1 MPINHVDGAAAAT
14 GATPFEP
21 AGAARQRPAQ
31 LPVPPA
37 VSKMN
42 QQIQDFSPQNLQSF
56 GKQPPELAAEVKTA
70 LGTLEGLFT
79 AALRNM
85 GDHLSALNTS
95 AQYQELLDGVRVQ
108 QKQKNTLERG
118 RTQAFQLVGGG
129 DDDDKKTA

>member
-14 GATPFEP
+14 GATAFEP

-42 QQIQDFSPQNLQSF
+42 QQIRDFSPQHLQSF
-56 GKQPPELAAEVKTA
+56 DEQLPELAAEVKTT
-70 LGTLEGLFT
+70 LGSGERIFE
-79 AALRNM
+79 AALSSIK
-85 GDHLSALNTS
+85 DHLSAMSTS
-95 AQYQELLDGVRVQ
+95 FQRSVSPHEADADQFR
-108 QKQKNTLERG
+108 KSMLERG
-118 RTQAFQLVGGG
+118 RAQALQLVGGG